1 MKNILYLLSLFFLFS
16 CESLDRHT
24 TLEINDNV
32 QEILDQLNDSELKK
46 GKIFVF
52 SKHKDDRVIAKIRVN
67 EEVFLIKR
75 NEVQSFEL
83 KEGDNSLYTYL
94 VAFGDEVSNCD
105 KEPYVFNTKDFEGYE
120 THYFLLLEHKEG
132 RKMFDCYRDVH
143 VTEEAFHYIP
153 KNPRSKWKQDWLL
166 NYYKRS

>member
-24 TLEINDNV
+24 TLEENDNV

-52 SKHKDDRVIAKIRVN
+52 SNHKDDRVIAKILVN
-67 EEVFLIKR
+67 EQVFLIKR

-83 KEGDNSLYTYL
+83 KEGNNSLYTYL
-94 VAFGDEVSNCD
+94 VAFGDEVRNCN
-105 KEPYVFNTKDFEGYE
+105 KEPYIFNTKDFEGYE
-120 THYFLLLEHKEG
+120 THYFLLLEIREG
-132 RKMFDCYRDVH
+132 GKMFDCYRDVH
-143 VTEEAFHYIP
+143 VTEEGFHYFQE
-153 KNPRSKWKQDWLL
+153 NPRSKWKQDWTL
-166 NYYKRS
+166 N

>member
-24 TLEINDNV
+24 TLEKNDNV

-67 EEVFLIKR
+67 EEVFLIKG
-75 NEVQSFEL
+75 NEVQSFKL

-94 VAFGDEVSNCD
+94 VAFGDEVRNCN
-105 KEPYVFNTKDFEGYE
+105 KEPYIFNTKDFEGYE
-120 THYFLLLEHKEG
+120 THYFLLLEIREG
-132 RKMFDCYRDVH
+132 GKMFDCYRDVH
-143 VTEEAFHYIP
+143 VTEEGFHYFQE
-153 KNPRSKWKQDWLL
+153 NPRSKWKQDWTL
-166 NYYKRS
+166 N

>member
-24 TLEINDNV
+24 TLEENDNV

-52 SKHKDDRVIAKIRVN
+52 SNHKDDRVIAKILVN
-67 EEVFLIKR
+67 EQVFLIKR

-83 KEGDNSLYTYL
+83 KEGNNSLYTYL
-94 VAFGDEVSNCD
+94 VAFGDEVRNCN
-105 KEPYVFNTKDFEGYE
+105 KEPYIFNTKDFEGYE
-120 THYFLLLEHKEG
+120 THYFLLLEIKEG

-143 VTEEAFHYIP
+143 VTEEGFHYFQE
-153 KNPRSKWKQDWLL
+153 NPRSKWKQDWTL
-166 NYYKRS
+166 N